1 MQESCGMI
9 IERRKSE
16 LVSTEGGT
24 MSRMMRILLLGW
36 FVVITVLATASGSAG
51 AFSEWAHVVPTQV
64 PFDFP
69 PKPDAAPDTSVP
81 RNAKPLS
88 PEEIQ
93 RAEALLPL
101 LDGKQ
106 ELWAMGEFVHLGAP
120 VVPVL
125 VKALTMPGPRLR
137 YNAIETLLM
146 IKDPGAVPA
155 LVATA
160 KEPNEM
166 ARVREHALR
175 VAVRLDPPLVPPAI
189 EVMAKDPNPTIRKAA
204 AFEARYVRKKS
215 MIPVLIGL
223 IPDDERFVA
232 LTAVQSLWLLTRY
245 ESEMHD
251 WDISTKQDRV
261 EWAQEWVE
269 WWKANQE
276 IFEIPDPR
284 APRKRTYQ
292 E

>member
-1 MQESCGMI
+1 
-9 IERRKSE
+9 
-16 LVSTEGGT
+16 

-36 FVVITVLATASGSAG
+36 LVVITALAAASRSAG
-51 AFSEWAHVVPTQV
+51 AFSEWAHVVPAQM
-64 PFDFP
+64 PFDIP
-69 PKPDAAPDTSVP
+69 PKPDAVPDTSVP
-81 RNAKPLS
+81 HNTKPLG
-88 PEEIQ
+88 PEEIK

-101 LDGKQ
+101 LEGKQ

-146 IKDPGAVPA
+146 IKDPSAVPA
-155 LVATA
+155 LLETA
-160 KEPNEM
+160 KESNEM

-175 VAVRLDPPLVPPAI
+175 VAVRLEPSLVPPAI
-189 EVMAKDPNPTIRKAA
+189 EVMAKDTNPTIRKAA
-204 AFEARYVRKKS
+204 AFEARYARQKAV
-215 MIPVLIGL
+215 IPVLIKL

-232 LTAVQSLWLLTRY
+232 MSAVQSLWLLTRH

-251 WDISTKQDRV
+251 WDISTKQDRL
-261 EWAQEWVE
+261 EWAQEWVD

-276 IFEIPDPR
+276 TFQLPEPR
-284 APRKRTYQ
+284 SSRKRASQ
-292 E
+292 D

>member
-1 MQESCGMI
+1 MKDDGCRQNWSF
-9 IERRKSE
+9 
-16 LVSTEGGT
+16 STESSSVSKMRRDVLIRWLVVVT
-24 MSRMMRILLLGW
+24 ALAVMS
-36 FVVITVLATASGSAG
+36 SPAG
-51 AFSEWAHVVPTQV
+51 VFSEWAHVVPTQM

-69 PKPDAAPDTSVP
+69 PKPDTVPDTSVP
-81 RNAKPLS
+81 HNTKPLG
-88 PEEIQ
+88 PEEIK
-93 RAEALLPL
+93 RAEALLSL

-106 ELWAMGEFVHLGAP
+106 ELWAMGEFVHLGGP

-155 LVATA
+155 LIETA

-175 VAVRLDPPLVPPAI
+175 VAVRLDPSLVPPAI

-204 AFEARYVRKKS
+204 AFEARYVRQKAV
-215 MIPVLIGL
+215 IPVLIGL

-232 LTAVQSLWLLTRY
+232 VSAVQSLWLLTRH
-245 ESEMHD
+245 ETELHD
-251 WDISTKQDRV
+251 WDISATQDRL
-261 EWAQEWVE
+261 EWAQEWVD

-276 IFEIPDPR
+276 TF
-284 APRKRTYQ
+284 Q
-292 E
+292 L

>member
-1 MQESCGMI
+1 MSKVLRIVLIGW
-9 IERRKSE
+9 
-16 LVSTEGGT
+16 LVVATALAV
-24 MSRMMRILLLGW
+24 MSRP
-36 FVVITVLATASGSAG
+36 AG
-51 AFSEWAHVVPTQV
+51 ACSEWPHVAPTQM
-64 PFDFP
+64 PFDVP
-69 PKPDAAPDTSVP
+69 PKPAPVPDTSVP
-81 RNAKPLS
+81 QNTKPLG
-88 PEEIQ
+88 PEEIK
-93 RAEALLPL
+93 RAEALLSL

-106 ELWAMGEFVHLGAP
+106 ELWAMGEFVHLGGP

-155 LVATA
+155 LVETA

-175 VAVRLDPPLVPPAI
+175 VAVRLDPSLVPPAI

-204 AFEARYVRKKS
+204 AFEARYVRQKAVIS
-215 MIPVLIGL
+215 VLIGL

-232 LTAVQSLWLLTRY
+232 MSAVQSLWLLTRH
-245 ESEMHD
+245 ETELHD
-251 WDISTKQDRV
+251 WEISTKQDRL
-261 EWAQEWVE
+261 EWAQEWVD

-276 IFEIPDPR
+276 SFQLPEPR
-284 APRKRTYQ
+284 SSRKPPSQ
-292 E
+292 D

>member
-1 MQESCGMI
+1 
-9 IERRKSE
+9 
-16 LVSTEGGT
+16 
-24 MSRMMRILLLGW
+24 MSRMMRILLFGW
-36 FVVITVLATASGSAG
+36 LVVITSLAAASGFAG
-51 AFSEWAHVVPTQV
+51 AFSEWAHVVPAQM

-81 RNAKPLS
+81 HNTKPLG

-101 LDGKQ
+101 LAGKQ
-106 ELWAMGEFVHLGAP
+106 EFWAMGEFVHLGAP

-155 LVATA
+155 LIGTA
-160 KEPNEM
+160 KEPNEI

-175 VAVRLDPPLVPPAI
+175 VAVRLDPSLVPQAI

-204 AFEARYVRKKS
+204 AFEARYVRQKAV
-215 MIPVLIGL
+215 IPVLIGL

-232 LTAVQSLWLLTRY
+232 MSAVQSLWLLTRH
-245 ESEMHD
+245 ETELHD
-251 WDISTKQDRV
+251 WDISTKQDRL
-261 EWAQEWVE
+261 EWAQEWAD
-269 WWKANQE
+269 WWKANQVTFQLPE
-276 IFEIPDPR
+276 PR
-284 APRKRTYQ
+284 SSRKRESQ
-292 E
+292 D